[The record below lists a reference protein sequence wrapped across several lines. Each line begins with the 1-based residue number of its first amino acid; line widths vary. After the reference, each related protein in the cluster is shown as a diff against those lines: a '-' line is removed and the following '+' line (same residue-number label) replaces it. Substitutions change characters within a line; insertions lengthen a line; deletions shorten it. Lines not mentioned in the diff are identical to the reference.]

1 MAKSF
6 QRLRALIY
14 KEMVQILRDR
24 RTLMLFFILPL
35 VELFLFAYAVS
46 LTITHLPTAVVD
58 QSLDA
63 RSRDF
68 VQALVNSGDFDVK
81 LVLQNEQ
88 QVMQAIDSGTVKAG
102 VIIPPDFAEQ
112 VARGK
117 GSVLILLDGSD
128 SFSVESGYNA
138 ASSIAQKYS
147 LTLTTEKIQSGGALM
162 ASSASTG
169 ELPITTITR
178 VLYNP
183 DIRDLVFI
191 LPGLIALIMQIIIVT
206 HSALTIVRE
215 REAGTLEQLLAT
227 PARPF
232 ERVIAKLIPGMLV
245 AILDMTM
252 ILVIGVFWFQVPFQ
266 GNILLLAALSTVFI
280 ISGMGLGLVISA
292 FAKTQRQAQQLT
304 SVIQL
309 LAMLLTGFIYP
320 RTTMPLWT
328 QIIGDLIPLTYFVRV
343 IRGIMTK
350 GVSLSFLWTDTLTLI
365 VYACIALAIAAAVTK
380 KRLD

>member
-1 MAKSF
+1 MSKSL

-14 KEMVQILRDR
+14 KEMAQVLRDR
-24 RTLMLFFILPL
+24 RTLMLFFLLPL
-35 VELFLFAYAVS
+35 IELFLFAYAVS
-46 LTITHLPTAVVD
+46 LTVTHLPTAVVD
-58 QSLDA
+58 QSLDT

-68 VQALVNSGDFDVK
+68 VQALVNSGNFDVT
-81 LVLQNEQ
+81 LVLQNEE
-88 QVMQAIDSGTVKAG
+88 QVMQAIDAGTVKAG
-102 VIIPPDFAEQ
+102 VIIPPDYAEQ
-112 VARGK
+112 VQRGD

-147 LTLTTEKIQSGGALM
+147 LDLTTEKIQSGGTLV
-162 ASSASTG
+162 SGGSG
-169 ELPITTITR
+169 GLPITTTTR

-183 DIRDLVFI
+183 DIRDLIFI
-191 LPGLIALIMQIIIVT
+191 LPGLIALIMQIIVVT
-206 HSALTIVRE
+206 HSALSIVRE

-232 ERVIAKLIPGMLV
+232 EMVIAKLIPGMLV
-245 AILDMTM
+245 AIVDMAV
-252 ILVIGVFWFQVPFQ
+252 ILTIGIFWFQVPFE
-266 GNILLLAALSTVFI
+266 GNLLLLAALSIAFI

-292 FAKTQRQAQQLT
+292 MAKTQRQAQQLT

-309 LAMLLTGFIYP
+309 LAMLLTGFLYP

-328 QIIGDLIPLTYFVRV
+328 QLIGDLIPLTYFVRI

-350 GVSLSFLWTDTLTLI
+350 GVSLNFLWTDTVTLV
-365 VYACIALAIAAAVTK
+365 VYACIALAIAAAVSK

>member
-1 MAKSF
+1 MNPARSL
-6 QRLRALIY
+6 QRLRALVY

-24 RTLMLFFILPL
+24 RTLILFFALPL

-58 QSLDA
+58 QSLDS

-68 VQALVNSGDFDVK
+68 TQALVNSGNFDVT

-88 QVMQAIDSGTVKAG
+88 QVMQAIDAGRVKAG
-102 VIIPPDFAEQ
+102 VVIPPDFAAQ
-112 VARGK
+112 VQRGQ
-117 GSVLILLDGSD
+117 GRVLILLDGSD

-147 LTLTTEKIQSGGALM
+147 LALTAEKVTGGDAT
-162 ASSASTG
+162 AG
-169 ELPITTITR
+169 GLPITTSTR

-183 DIRDLVFI
+183 DIKDLVFI
-191 LPGLIALIMQIIIVT
+191 LPGLIALIMQIIVVT

-215 REAGTLEQLLAT
+215 REVGTLEQILAT

-232 ERVIAKLIPGMLV
+232 ERVIAKLIPGMTV
-245 AILDMTM
+245 AIVDMAV
-252 ILVIGVFWFQVPFQ
+252 ILAIGVYWFRVPFQ
-266 GNILLLAALSTVFI
+266 GNILLLGALSIVFI

-292 FAKTQRQAQQLT
+292 IAKSQRQAQQMT

-328 QIIGDLIPLTYFVRV
+328 QIIGDLIPLTYYVRV

-350 GVSLSFLWTDTLTLI
+350 GVSLSFLWTDTLTLV
-365 VYACIALAIAAAVTK
+365 VYAAITLAIAALVSK

>member
-1 MAKSF
+1 MSKSL
-6 QRLRALIY
+6 QRLRALVY
-14 KEMVQILRDR
+14 KETVQILRDR
-24 RTLMLFFILPL
+24 RTLILFFALPL
-35 VELFLFAYAVS
+35 VELFLFAYAVT

-58 QSLDA
+58 QSLDT

-68 VQALVNSGDFDVK
+68 IQTLVNSGDFDVT

-88 QVMQAIDSGTVKAG
+88 QVMQAIDAGTVKVG
-102 VIIPPDFAEQ
+102 VVIPPNFDTQ
-112 VARGK
+112 VLRDK

-138 ASSIAQKYS
+138 ALSIAQKYS
-147 LTLTTEKIQSGGALM
+147 LDLTAEKVQSGGSLPVSNAL
-162 ASSASTG
+162 AG
-169 ELPITTITR
+169 QLPITTTTR

-183 DIRDLVFI
+183 DIEDLVFI
-191 LPGLIALIMQIIIVT
+191 LPGLIALIMQIIVVT
-206 HSALTIVRE
+206 HSAMAIVRE
-215 REAGTLEQLLAT
+215 REIGTLEQLLAT
-227 PARPF
+227 PARPA
-232 ERVIAKLIPGMLV
+232 EMVIAKLIPGMLV
-245 AILDMTM
+245 AILDMTV

-266 GNILLLAALSTVFI
+266 GNILLLAGLSILFI

-292 FAKTQRQAQQLT
+292 VAKTQRQAQQLT

-320 RTTMPLWT
+320 RTTMPVWT
-328 QIIGDLIPLTYFVRV
+328 QIIGDLIPMTYFVRV

-350 GVSLSFLWTDTLTLI
+350 GVGVTFLWTDSMTLL
-365 VYACIALAIAAAVTK
+365 VYAVIALAIAAAVSK

>member
-1 MAKSF
+1 MSKSI

-14 KEMVQILRDR
+14 KEIVQILRDR
-24 RTLMLFFILPL
+24 RTLILFFALPL

-46 LTITHLPTAVVD
+46 LTVTHLPTAVAD
-58 QSLDA
+58 QSLDY

-68 VQALVNSGDFDVK
+68 IQALVSSGNFDVK
-81 LVLQNEQ
+81 LVLKNEQ
-88 QVMQAIDSGTVKAG
+88 QVRQAIDSGTVKAG
-102 VIIPPDFAEQ
+102 VVIPPDFADQ
-112 VARGK
+112 VLQGR

-128 SFSVESGYNA
+128 SFSVELGYNA
-138 ASSIAQKYS
+138 ASGIAQKYS
-147 LTLTTEKIQSGGALM
+147 LDLTTEKVQSGGSLLV
-162 ASSASTG
+162 SNVSAG
-169 ELPITTITR
+169 ELPITTTTR

-183 DIRDLVFI
+183 DIKDLVFI

-206 HSALTIVRE
+206 HSALAIVRE
-215 REAGTLEQLLAT
+215 REVGTLEQLLAT

-232 ERVIAKLIPGMLV
+232 EMVISKLIPGMLV
-245 AILDMTM
+245 AMLDMTV
-252 ILVIGVFWFQVPFQ
+252 ILIIGVFWFQVPFQ
-266 GNILLLAALSTVFI
+266 GNILLLAALSIVFI

-292 FAKTQRQAQQLT
+292 IAKTQRQAQQLT

-328 QIIGDLIPLTYFVRV
+328 QIIGDLVPLTYFVRV

-350 GVSLSFLWTDTLTLI
+350 GVSLNFLWTDTLTLI
-365 VYACIALAIAAAVTK
+365 VYAAIALAIAAAVSK

>member
-1 MAKSF
+1 MSKSL

-14 KEMVQILRDR
+14 KETVQILRDR
-24 RTLMLFFILPL
+24 RTLILFFALPL

-58 QSLDA
+58 QSMDT

-68 VQALVNSGDFDVK
+68 ILTLVNSGDFN
-81 LVLQNEQ
+81 LTLMLQNEQ
-88 QVMQAIDSGTVKAG
+88 QVMQALNAGTVKVG
-102 VIIPPDFAEQ
+102 VVIPPNFERQ
-112 VARGK
+112 VLRGE

-138 ASSIAQKYS
+138 ALSIAQKYS
-147 LTLTTEKIQSGGALM
+147 LDLTTENVRTGGSLLGMNAL
-162 ASSASTG
+162 AG
-169 ELPITTITR
+169 QLPITSTTR

-183 DIRDLVFI
+183 DIADLIFI
-191 LPGLIALIMQIIIVT
+191 LPGLIALIMQIIVVT
-206 HSALTIVRE
+206 HSAMALVRE
-215 REAGTLEQLLAT
+215 REAGVLEQLLAT
-227 PARPF
+227 PARPA
-232 ERVIAKLIPGMLV
+232 EMVVAKLIPGMFV
-245 AILDMTM
+245 AILDMVV
-252 ILVIGVFWFQVPFQ
+252 ILTIGVFWFQVPFQ
-266 GNILLLAALSTVFI
+266 GNILLLAGLSILFI

-292 FAKTQRQAQQLT
+292 MAKTQRQAQQLT

-328 QIIGDLIPLTYFVRV
+328 QIIGDLIPMTYFVRI

-350 GVSLSFLWTDTLTLI
+350 GVGLTFLWTDSLALF
-365 VYACIALAIAAAVTK
+365 VYASIALAIAAAVSK

>member
-1 MAKSF
+1 MLKSL
-6 QRLRALIY
+6 QRLRTLTY
-14 KEMVQILRDR
+14 KEMAQVLRDR
-24 RTLMLFFILPL
+24 RTLMLFFLLPL
-35 VELFLFAYAVS
+35 IELFLFAYAVS

-58 QSLDA
+58 QSLDT

-68 VQALVNSGDFDVK
+68 IKALVNSGNFDVT

-88 QVMQAIDSGTVKAG
+88 QVMGAIDAGTVKAG

-112 VARGK
+112 VLRGK

-147 LTLTTEKIQSGGALM
+147 LNLTAEEIQKSGANPA
-162 ASSASTG
+162 ASISTG
-169 ELPITTITR
+169 GLPIDTTTR

-206 HSALTIVRE
+206 HSALAIVRE

-227 PARPF
+227 PARPI
-232 ERVIAKLIPGMLV
+232 ERIIAKLIPGMLV
-245 AILDMTM
+245 AILDMTV

-266 GNILLLAALSTVFI
+266 GSFLPLAALSILFI

-292 FAKTQRQAQQLT
+292 IAKTQRQAQQLT

-328 QIIGDLIPLTYFVRV
+328 QLIGDLIPLTYFVRI

-350 GVSLSFLWTDTLTLI
+350 GVSLTLLWTDTLALI
-365 VYACIALAIAAAVTK
+365 AYACIALFIAAAVTK
-380 KRLD
+380 NRLD

>member
-1 MAKSF
+1 MSKSF
-6 QRLRALIY
+6 QRLRALIF

-24 RTLMLFFILPL
+24 RTLTLFFALPL

-68 VQALVNSGDFDVK
+68 IQALVNSGDFDVT

-88 QVMQAIDSGTVKAG
+88 QVMQAIDAGTVKVG

-112 VARGK
+112 VLRGK

-138 ASSIAQKYS
+138 ALSITQKYS
-147 LTLTTEKIQSGGALM
+147 LALTTEKVRSGGSLLV
-162 ASSASTG
+162 SNVSAG
-169 ELPITTITR
+169 ELPITTTTR

-183 DIRDLVFI
+183 DIKDLVFI

-206 HSALTIVRE
+206 HSAMAIVRE

-227 PARPF
+227 PARPV
-232 ERVIAKLIPGMLV
+232 ERVIGKLIPGMLV
-245 AILDMTM
+245 AILDMTV
-252 ILVIGVFWFQVPFQ
+252 ILTIGVFWFRVPFQ
-266 GNILLLAALSTVFI
+266 GNILLLGGLSILFI

-292 FAKTQRQAQQLT
+292 VAKTQRQAQQLT
-304 SVIQL
+304 GVIQL

-328 QIIGDLIPLTYFVRV
+328 QIIGDLIPMTYFVRV

-365 VYACIALAIAAAVTK
+365 VYAAIALAVAAAVSK

>member
-1 MAKSF
+1 MAKSL

-14 KEMVQILRDR
+14 KETVQILRDR
-24 RTLMLFFILPL
+24 RTLMLFFALPL
-35 VELFLFAYAVS
+35 IELFLFAYAVS
-46 LTITHLPTAVVD
+46 LTVTHLPTAVVD

-68 VQALVNSGDFDVK
+68 INTLTNSGNFDVT

-88 QVMQAIDSGTVKAG
+88 QMRQAIDAGTVKVG
-102 VIIPPDFAEQ
+102 LIIPPDFETK
-112 VARGK
+112 VVRGE

-128 SFSVESGYNA
+128 SFSVQSGYNA
-138 ASSIAQKYS
+138 ALSIAQKYS
-147 LTLTTEKIQSGGALM
+147 LNLIAVSLQTSGGSPA
-162 ASSASTG
+162 ASILAG
-169 ELPITTITR
+169 QLPITTITR

-183 DIRDLVFI
+183 DIVDLVFI
-191 LPGLIALIMQIIIVT
+191 LPGLIALIMQIILVT
-206 HSALTIVRE
+206 NSAMAIVRE

-227 PARPF
+227 PARPA
-232 ERVIAKLIPGMLV
+232 EMVIAKLIPGMVV

-252 ILVIGVFWFQVPFQ
+252 ILAIGVLWFHVPFQ
-266 GNILLLAALSTVFI
+266 GNILLLAGLSILFI

-292 FAKTQRQAQQLT
+292 LAKNQRQAQQLT
-304 SVIQL
+304 AVIQL

-320 RTTMPLWT
+320 RSTMPLWT
-328 QIIGDLIPLTYFVRV
+328 QIIGDLIPMTYFVRV

-350 GVSLSFLWTDTLTLI
+350 GVSLSFLWADSLTLL
-365 VYACIALAIAAAVTK
+365 VYASIALAIAAAISK

>member
-1 MAKSF
+1 MNPARSL
-6 QRLRALIY
+6 QRLRALVY

-24 RTLMLFFILPL
+24 RTLILFFALPL

-58 QSLDA
+58 QSLDS

-68 VQALVNSGDFDVK
+68 TQALVNSGNFDVT

-88 QVMQAIDSGTVKAG
+88 QVMQAIDAGRVKAG
-102 VIIPPDFAEQ
+102 VVIPPDFAAQ
-112 VARGK
+112 VQRGQ
-117 GSVLILLDGSD
+117 GRVLILLDGSD

-147 LTLTTEKIQSGGALM
+147 LALTAEKVTGGDAT
-162 ASSASTG
+162 AG
-169 ELPITTITR
+169 GLPITTSTR

-183 DIRDLVFI
+183 DIKDLVFI
-191 LPGLIALIMQIIIVT
+191 LPGLIALIMQIIVVT

-215 REAGTLEQLLAT
+215 REVGTLEQILAT

-232 ERVIAKLIPGMLV
+232 ERVIAKLIPGMTV
-245 AILDMTM
+245 AIVDMAV
-252 ILVIGVFWFQVPFQ
+252 ILAIGVYWFRVPFQ
-266 GNILLLAALSTVFI
+266 GNILLLGALSIVFI

-292 FAKTQRQAQQLT
+292 IAKSQRQAQQMT

-328 QIIGDLIPLTYFVRV
+328 QIIGDLIPLTYYVRV

-350 GVSLSFLWTDTLTLI
+350 GVSLNFLWTDTLTLV
-365 VYACIALAIAAAVTK
+365 VYAAITLAIAALVSK

>member
-14 KEMVQILRDR
+14 KEMVQVLRDR

-58 QSLDA
+58 QSLDT

-88 QVMQAIDSGTVKAG
+88 QVLQAIDSGTVKAG

-112 VARGK
+112 VLRGK

-147 LTLTTEKIQSGGALM
+147 LALTTEKVQSGGSLL
-162 ASSASTG
+162 ASSVSADK
-169 ELPITTITR
+169 LPITTTTR

-183 DIRDLVFI
+183 DIKDLVFI

-206 HSALTIVRE
+206 HSALAIVRE

-245 AILDMTM
+245 AILDMAV
-252 ILVIGVFWFQVPFQ
+252 ILAIGVFWFRVPFQ
-266 GNILLLAALSTVFI
+266 GNILLLAGLSILFI

-292 FAKTQRQAQQLT
+292 VAKTQRQAQQLT

-328 QIIGDLIPLTYFVRV
+328 QIIGDLIPLTYFVRI

-350 GVSLSFLWTDTLTLI
+350 GVSLSFLWTDTLTLV
-365 VYACIALAIAAAVTK
+365 VYAGIALAIAAAVSK